1 MCFFFSIVIHLLLK
15 TVLFDFWIHCAF
27 YILSWERERERE
39 RERQRERERDRERK
53 KEKREKEERKL
64 HNLFW
69 LILNNEINE
78 IKQRLNHELLYFVSA
93 FSNTVIYDAPDFEA
107 IVLMIGQQNTRSSFL
122 KSYETSN
129 CGQKAIKVNINTV
142 TGRVKRTNLR
152 D

>member
-1 MCFFFSIVIHLLLK
+1 MIFEYI
-15 TVLFDFWIHCAF
+15 VLFIYC
-27 YILSWERERERE
+27 LERERD
-39 RERQRERERDRERK
+39 RERDRERK
-53 KEKREKEERKL
+53 KKRKKRRKKIT
-64 HNLFW
+64 

-78 IKQRLNHELLYFVSA
+78 IKQRLNHELFYFVSA

-107 IVLMIGQQNTRSSFL
+107 VVLMIGQQNTRSSFL

-142 TGRVKRTNLR
+142 TDRDKRTNLR